1 MRSEG
6 HMDSAASGTDAG
18 AQRKCIA
25 TGKVLPA
32 VGLMRFVR
40 SPDGEVVPD
49 VKHKLPGR
57 GVWVSRCHEAVSD
70 AQKRRLFD
78 RGFKAQCR
86 IDGDLAAL
94 TGRRLE
100 DEALGYLALANKAG
114 LVVQG
119 FEKVDSAIRAG
130 KLAVLIA
137 AADGAEDGRNKLKQ
151 RLRACEGEAVLIE
164 NFASDQLSL
173 ALGRTNV
180 IHAGV
185 AGGGLQRKFAEAAR
199 IVAAYRAKCL

>member
-1 MRSEG
+1 LRADGQSNSDTG
-6 HMDSAASGTDAG
+6 GVNAG
-18 AQRKCIA
+18 AHRKCIA

-32 VGLMRFVR
+32 GELMRFVR

-57 GVWVSRCHEAVSD
+57 GVWVSRCHEAISD

-78 RGFKAQCR
+78 RGFKTQCR
-86 IDGDLAAL
+86 IDGDLAAR
-94 TGRRLE
+94 TGRLLE
-100 DEALGYLALANKAG
+100 EKALGYLALANKAG

-119 FEKVDSAIRAG
+119 FEKVDAAIRAG

-137 AADGAEDGRNKLKQ
+137 ASDGAEDGRSKLKQ
-151 RLRACEGEAVLIE
+151 RLRACESEAVLIE
-164 NFASDQLSL
+164 NFASDQLGL

-185 AGGGLQRKFAEAAR
+185 VGGGLQRKFVEAAQN
-199 IVAAYRAKCL
+199 IAAYRAKCL